1 MTPAQYAYLIIAVVA
16 AVAVLPL
23 FATAFSALVS
33 KTNATGNAYNSIQV
47 ILSALSSNAELIAIA
62 SIIAAFIYLRL
73 TREI

>member
-16 AVAVLPL
+16 AVAALPL

-33 KTNATGNAYNSIQV
+33 ETNAAGNAYNSIQV

-73 TREI
+73 THEI